1 MNFNPFIK
9 NLFTKCIGI
18 VRSPREEWIIIK
30 TEEDSSFRLF
40 AGFLLPLLL
49 LTFVS
54 SMIGS
59 YSRMNDT
66 TFDMAQVVV
75 SGLKPFLSI
84 LSSVVI
90 SILAVNAMIRT
101 FGGTP
106 DLNRAA
112 KLVIYSFVPGII
124 VAIIFGVAPSLYI
137 LGLFLLY
144 SYYIFFLGTPVLLDI
159 PTERQSKF
167 STLSSTTMFITYLII
182 SFILYSFFGAIK

>member
-59 YSRMNDT
+59 YSSMNDT

>member
-18 VRSPREEWIIIK
+18 VRSPREEWITIR
-30 TEEDSSFRLF
+30 TEEGSSFQLF
-40 AGFLLPLLL
+40 TGFLLPLLL
-49 LTFVS
+49 ITFVS
-54 SMIGS
+54 AMTGS
-59 YSRMNDT
+59 YFST
-66 TFDMAQVVV
+66 EEATVDMAKVIV
-75 SGLKPFLSI
+75 SGLKPFLSL
-84 LSSVVI
+84 LSSVLI

-106 DLNRAA
+106 DLNIAA

-124 VAIIFGVAPSLYI
+124 VAIILGMAPGFYI
-137 LGLFLLY
+137 LGLFFLY

-159 PTERQSKF
+159 PAERQSKF
-167 STLSSTTMFITYLII
+167 STLSVTTMLITYLII